1 MSRYDELRAQLER
14 LATEVEE
21 ARVAESHDAI
31 DTCKSL
37 IAKFGLSPF
46 DLGFVKTQILAPNK
60 SAPHTFTPPKPKKV
74 YPPKYQNPKDGAT
87 WNGMGKAPAWV
98 DADGDRDSF
107 LIREP
112 KAA

>member
-60 SAPHTFTPPKPKKV
+60 SAPPTFAVKKPKRT
-74 YPPKYQNPKDGAT
+74 YAPKYRNPAT
-87 WNGMGKAPAWV
+87 GDTWSGLGKAPAWIE
-98 DADGDRDSF
+98 GDRDAY
-107 LIREP
+107 LIKEAE
-112 KAA
+112 AA